1 MKRILALTSILS
13 VMILQS
19 CTTQTGTDNQTLNL
33 EISGNYTLE
42 FADGIN
48 LNEGFPNKV
57 PTLILE
63 SVSKKLTGNT
73 GCNQMF
79 GSFTTQQNKISFGEV
94 GATKMYCEGV
104 KENEYLVLLNQVDS
118 YKLNNNQL
126 TFLNKE
132 GKQILK
138 YSK

>member
-1 MKRILALTSILS
+1 MKRILAFAAILS
-13 VMILQS
+13 VMTLQS

-48 LNEGFPNKV
+48 LNEGFPTKV

-63 SVSKKLTGNT
+63 SISKKLTGNT

-79 GSFTTQQNKISFGEV
+79 GSFTTKQNKISFSEM
-94 GATKMYCEGV
+94 GATKMFCEGV
-104 KENEYLVLLNQVDS
+104 KENEYLALLNQVDS

-138 YSK
+138 YLK

>member
-1 MKRILALTSILS
+1 MKNLLAILVITGLGIF
-13 VMILQS
+13 QS
-19 CTTQTGTDNQTLNL
+19 CSTQNPNNPQTLNL

-48 LNEGFPNKV
+48 LKEGFPNKV

-63 SVSKKLTGNT
+63 SISKKLTGNT

-79 GSFTTQQNKISFGEV
+79 GSFTTKQNKINFKEI
-94 GATKMYCEGV
+94 GATKMFCEGV
-104 KENEYLVLLNQVDS
+104 KENEYLSLLNEVDS
-118 YKLNNNQL
+118 YKITQNQL
-126 TFLNKE
+126 TFSNKE
-132 GKQILK
+132 GKEILK

>member
-1 MKRILALTSILS
+1 MKNLLPILVITGLGIF
-13 VMILQS
+13 QS
-19 CTTQTGTDNQTLNL
+19 CSTQNPNDPKTLNL

-48 LNEGFPNKV
+48 LNEGFPTKV

-63 SVSKKLTGNT
+63 SISKKLTGNT

-79 GSFTTQQNKISFGEV
+79 GSFTTKQNKISFSEM
-94 GATKMYCEGV
+94 GATKMFCEGV
-104 KENEYLVLLNQVDS
+104 KENEYLALLNQVDS

-138 YSK
+138 YLK

>member
-1 MKRILALTSILS
+1 MKRILAFTTILS

-48 LNEGFPNKV
+48 LNEGFPVKV

-63 SVSKKLTGNT
+63 SISKKLTGNT

-79 GSFTTQQNKISFGEV
+79 GSFTTQQNKISFSEV

-104 KENEYLVLLNQVDS
+104 KENEYLALLNQVDS

-132 GKQILK
+132 VKQILK